1 MEKTTVKSIKARF
14 TEPMQPLRE
23 KINLLD
29 YLDAVV
35 ESPYSLVNGAHQGVS
50 AAMVNVVADELEMP
64 QDELAKLL
72 NISPKTLR
80 KYLSEDK
87 LLDVSASELILKLH
101 AMHQVGIDV
110 FGNVKDL
117 RRWLAAPAFGF
128 EGKIPLSLLK
138 TSQGIELVTAELY
151 RIVYGDFS

>member
-1 MEKTTVKSIKARF
+1 MEKTTGNSIKARF
-14 TEPMQPLRE
+14 TKPVQTLRE
-23 KINLLD
+23 KTKLLD
-29 YLDAVV
+29 YLDIAV
-35 ESPYSLVNGAHQGVS
+35 ESPYSLVNRAHEGVS
-50 AAMVNVVADELEMP
+50 MEVVNFVADELEMP
-64 QDELAKLL
+64 QSELAELL

-87 LLDVSASELILKLH
+87 PLDVGSSELILKLH
-101 AMHQVGIDV
+101 AMRQVGLEV

-128 EGKIPLSLLK
+128 EGKTPLSLLK